1 MYQFVRCLG
10 IYPIGVLVELESGL
24 VGVVTEQAEDD
35 LLRPVLRIMYN
46 AKKRQY
52 VRVKQ
57 VELTKMPNDRITH
70 SVSPEK
76 YGIDLSAF

>member
-1 MYQFVRCLG
+1 
-10 IYPIGVLVELESGL
+10 VELESGL
-24 VGVVTEQAEDD
+24 VGVVVEQAEDD

-57 VELTKMPNDRITH
+57 VELIKMPNDRITR